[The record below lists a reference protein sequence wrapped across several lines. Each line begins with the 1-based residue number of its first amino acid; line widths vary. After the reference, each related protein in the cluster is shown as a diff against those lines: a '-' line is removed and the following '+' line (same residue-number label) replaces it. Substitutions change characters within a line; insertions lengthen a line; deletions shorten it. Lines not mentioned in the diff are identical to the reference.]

1 MGVVEMGRQVM
12 TAADKRTLALAE
24 RRRLATTLAGLSE
37 RQWAA
42 PSLCA
47 GWTVREVAGHV
58 AENTRVGL
66 GGFLFGMAGARF
78 DHDEYNRRAAARWA
92 RRPAKELVA
101 ALDTSRMMLVFR
113 LSPALLLVD
122 NVVHHQDIRRP
133 LGLGTDIPEQ
143 VLTAALT
150 AVLTEGAFA
159 ADARRVTGTRL
170 VATDIDWRHGEG
182 PVELRGPA
190 EALLMHVMG
199 RAVDPAEL
207 RSSR

>member
-1 MGVVEMGRQVM
+1 MGDRVM

-24 RRRLATTLAGLSE
+24 RRRLTSTLAGLTS
-37 RQWAA
+37 RQWAS

-66 GGFLFGMAGARF
+66 GGFLLGMVRARF

-92 RRPAKELVA
+92 LLPTRDLVA
-101 ALDTSRMMLVFR
+101 ALDTDRMMLVFR

-133 LGLGTDIPEQ
+133 LGLGTEIPEQ
-143 VLTAALT
+143 VVAAALT

-159 ADARRVTGTRL
+159 AEARRVAGNRL

-182 PVELRGPA
+182 QAELRGPA

-199 RAVDPAEL
+199 RPVDPAEL
-207 RSSR
+207 RSTR